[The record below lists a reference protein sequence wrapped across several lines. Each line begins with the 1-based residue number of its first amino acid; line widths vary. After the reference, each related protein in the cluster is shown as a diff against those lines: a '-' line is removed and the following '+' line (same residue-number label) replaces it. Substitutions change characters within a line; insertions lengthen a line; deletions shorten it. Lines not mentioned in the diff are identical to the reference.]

1 MIKQDNTI
9 TFSISEIEQKA
20 IKAME
25 ECMSDYTVGNI
36 KNAIRSR
43 GQASVWEEL
52 LYDEFDI
59 DLAYKNRHYGDMYN
73 IWIEALGKIVTEKK

>member
-43 GQASVWEEL
+43 GQASVWE
-52 LYDEFDI
+52 
-59 DLAYKNRHYGDMYN
+59 
-73 IWIEALGKIVTEKK
+73 